1 MTFLEWLQARLGE
14 PTSWLGTA
22 AFFASTGTALAGAGL
37 PRAGLIVGA
46 IGAGCGGVG
55 AFITKEQGTSK

>member
-1 MTFLEWLQARLGE
+1 MFLMWLQARLGE
-14 PTSWLGTA
+14 ATRWLGVA
-22 AFFASTGTALAGAGL
+22 AFFASTGTALAGAGF

-55 AFITKEQGTSK
+55 AFITKEKGVS